1 MSVYRKKN
9 KKTGKLSNKWWI
21 DYYYNG
27 TRVREPVS
35 TSKKQTEKVLVERL
49 NAINEN
55 KHPILQKRKNKK
67 IKFENFS
74 EKYITEHSKPL
85 KKSYK
90 CDLSRLKNLIPYF
103 GDLYIDEIRNY
114 HVSEYRKLR
123 MQEKAANKKDLVAPS
138 TINRELG
145 LLRNMLN
152 MASEWHE
159 LELKPL
165 KIEMAKEE
173 QKERI
178 LSEQEIRLLID
189 NAEPTLRH
197 LILVALN
204 SGMRKSEILNLEWN
218 QVNLDEG
225 FITLIA
231 RKTKSRKIRR
241 IPLNRSLHELF
252 HKLQLCRNG
261 NQYVFENPK
270 TGKPIVDFKR
280 SWKSLLKRLGIT
292 GVRFH
297 DLRHTFATYALLK
310 KGGDLVSLQATL
322 GHANISTTS
331 RYTKA
336 LLEGQKRLVNSFE
349 VAETESNIIELAG

>member
-1 MSVYRKKN
+1 
-9 KKTGKLSNKWWI
+9 
-21 DYYYNG
+21 
-27 TRVREPVS
+27 
-35 TSKKQTEKVLVERL
+35 
-49 NAINEN
+49 
-55 KHPILQKRKNKK
+55 
-67 IKFENFS
+67 
-74 EKYITEHSKPL
+74 
-85 KKSYK
+85 
-90 CDLSRLKNLIPYF
+90 
-103 GDLYIDEIRNY
+103 
-114 HVSEYRKLR
+114 
-123 MQEKAANKKDLVAPS
+123 
-138 TINRELG
+138 
-145 LLRNMLN
+145 MLN
-152 MASEWHE
+152 LATEWYE

-178 LSEQEIRLLID
+178 LSEQEIRLLIE
-189 NAEPTLRH
+189 NAEPQLRH

-204 SGMRKSEILNLEWN
+204 SGMRKNEILNLEWN

-231 RKTKSRKIRR
+231 QKTKSRKIRR

-252 HKLQLCRNG
+252 YKLQLRRKG

-280 SWKSLLKRLGIT
+280 SWNSLLKRLGIT

-322 GHANISTTS
+322 GHANISTTA

-336 LLEGQKRLVNSFE
+336 LLEGQQRLVNSFE
-349 VAETESNIIELAG
+349 VPENESNIIELAG

>member
-1 MSVYRKKN
+1 MV
-9 KKTGKLSNKWWI
+9 
-21 DYYYNG
+21 
-27 TRVREPVS
+27 
-35 TSKKQTEKVLVERL
+35 
-49 NAINEN
+49 
-55 KHPILQKRKNKK
+55 
-67 IKFENFS
+67 
-74 EKYITEHSKPL
+74 
-85 KKSYK
+85 
-90 CDLSRLKNLIPYF
+90 
-103 GDLYIDEIRNY
+103 
-114 HVSEYRKLR
+114 EYRKLR

-152 MASEWHE
+152 LASEWYE

-178 LSEQEIRLLID
+178 LSEEEIRLLIE
-189 NAEPTLRH
+189 NAEPTLGH

-204 SGMRKSEILNLEWN
+204 SGMRKNEILNLEWN

-241 IPLNRSLHELF
+241 IPLNRSLMDLF
-252 HKLQLCRNG
+252 YKLQLRRNG

-280 SWKSLLKRLGIT
+280 SWKSLLKRLDIK

-310 KGGDLVSLQATL
+310 AGTGKKKRFDVS
-322 GHANISTTS
+322 H
-331 RYTKA
+331 
-336 LLEGQKRLVNSFE
+336 GQPQKC
-349 VAETESNIIELAG
+349 AG